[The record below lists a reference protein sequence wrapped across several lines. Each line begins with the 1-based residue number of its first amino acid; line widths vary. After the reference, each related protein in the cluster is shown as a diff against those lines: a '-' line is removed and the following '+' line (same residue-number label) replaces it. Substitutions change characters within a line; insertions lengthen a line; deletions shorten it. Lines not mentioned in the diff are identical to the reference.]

1 MKKLAIAVFTLL
13 SLISCSSEKSNF
25 EQVGYHKSE
34 SKLRYITF
42 QIKDSMKST
51 YENISVELALKIK
64 EHGSRQMNSSG
75 KATASFYY
83 LTPQI
88 APDIT
93 TLNSQRAN
101 DVAHANKPLMVV
113 WITPSGKVNIINKPK

>member
-1 MKKLAIAVFTLL
+1 MNKLAIAVFTLL

-25 EQVGYHKSE
+25 EQIGYHKSE

-42 QIKDSMKST
+42 QIKDSMTST
-51 YENISVELALKIK
+51 YKNISTELSLKIK
-64 EHGSRQMNSSG
+64 EHGSHKMNTTG

-83 LTPQI
+83 RAPKT

-93 TLNSQRAN
+93 NLS
-101 DVAHANKPLMVV
+101 
-113 WITPSGKVNIINKPK
+113 S